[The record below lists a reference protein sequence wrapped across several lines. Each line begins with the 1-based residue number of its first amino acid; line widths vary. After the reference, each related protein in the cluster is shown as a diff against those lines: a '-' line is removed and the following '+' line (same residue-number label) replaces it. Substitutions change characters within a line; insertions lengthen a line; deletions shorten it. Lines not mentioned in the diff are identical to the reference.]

1 MVLWY
6 VFQNMDKAKLHN
18 ELRKKLDDEL
28 KCLRFD
34 HSEPCYDELE
44 KCLSVGVK
52 KSERKCA
59 EITKKNVDVPVSTT
73 TWQIKLFYGI
83 IFKTA
88 TDLPCFNPHT
98 FNELNIQYNFL
109 RLKKMD
115 VDTIRLYPPCAE
127 IKVTSGQEMEK
138 QET

>member
-6 VFQNMDKAKLHN
+6 VFQNMDKTKLHN

-44 KCLSVGVK
+44 KCLSDGVN
-52 KSERKCA
+52 KSEMKCA

-73 TWQIKLFYGI
+73 TWQITKVVLWLLRPPAPRGHCLPLCLF
-83 IFKTA
+83 FFA
-88 TDLPCFNPHT
+88 
-98 FNELNIQYNFL
+98 FL
-109 RLKKMD
+109 L
-115 VDTIRLYPPCAE
+115 
-127 IKVTSGQEMEK
+127 
-138 QET
+138 